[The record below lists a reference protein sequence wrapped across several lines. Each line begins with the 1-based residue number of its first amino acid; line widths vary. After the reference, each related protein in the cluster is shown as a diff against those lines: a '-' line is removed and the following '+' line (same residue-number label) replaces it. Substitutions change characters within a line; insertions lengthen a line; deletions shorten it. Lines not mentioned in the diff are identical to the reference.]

1 MPLKGNNKP
10 VNILVS
16 RVDAMG
22 DVILAL
28 PLCGIL
34 KKYYP
39 DCKIIFL
46 GRTYTKSIVNACI
59 HIDKFMDRD
68 DWNSMTQDEISSSLH
83 AQNIDTVLHLLPDK
97 EVIKTCWQAKIKTR
111 IGGINKIFYWRYC
124 NKLVPFSRKKSRLS
138 EAQLNIKLLRALKI
152 KEIPTRTEIPAYY
165 GFSRIPALESKFK
178 ELLVPDKFNLV
189 IHPLSNKNAKEWGL
203 HNFSE
208 LLKLAEDKKY
218 RIFITG
224 SEKEKPILADW
235 INSHKDVVH
244 DLTGA
249 LNTDQLIAFIA
260 AADGLIASS
269 TGPVHI
275 AAAAG
280 INTLGL
286 YENRWIKRGE
296 RWGPIGIKAGFLE
309 CVNDDMDTI
318 SAEMVYEKINN
329 WKVDRNLI

>member
-1 MPLKGNNKP
+1 MLLEGKNKP
-10 VNILVS
+10 HNILVS

-39 DCKIIFL
+39 ECKIIFL
-46 GRTYTKSIVNACI
+46 GRTYTKSIVSACI
-59 HIDKFMDRD
+59 HIDKFMNRD
-68 DWNSMTQDEISSSLH
+68 DWNSMTQDDISKALQ
-83 AQNIDTVLHLLPDK
+83 AQNIDTVLHLLPAK
-97 EVIKTCWQAKIKTR
+97 EVIKACWQAKIKTR
-111 IGGINKIFYWRYC
+111 IGGMNKIAYWLYC
-124 NKLVPFSRKKSRLS
+124 NKIVPFSRKKSRLS
-138 EAQLNIKLLRALKI
+138 EAQLNIKLLSALKI
-152 KEIPTRTEIPAYY
+152 KEVPERTEIPPYY
-165 GFSRIPALESKFK
+165 GFSRIPALDSKFK

-203 HNFSE
+203 QNFSAF
-208 LLKLAEDKKY
+208 LKLVDLKKY

-224 SEKEKPILADW
+224 SEKEKELLSNW
-235 INSHKDVVH
+235 VKSHKDVVH

-329 WKVDRNLI
+329 WTVERN